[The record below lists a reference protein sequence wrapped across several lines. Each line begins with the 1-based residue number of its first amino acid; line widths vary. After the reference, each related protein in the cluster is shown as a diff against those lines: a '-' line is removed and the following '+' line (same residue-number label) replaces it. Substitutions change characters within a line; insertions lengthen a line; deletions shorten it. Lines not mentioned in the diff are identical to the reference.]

1 MLQRKYPLHGII
13 IALDRANVSFIARVP
28 CKLPTVSI
36 CYNLKHE
43 NLQTRVNDYLSIL
56 AYIQG
61 KKRGKNSLEISWTLV
76 NVETSV
82 RRIPSGG
89 TSFSSPLSFVCQ
101 PWHREKKGRELR
113 PSTSRSVKLS
123 QYWSKHSRIIASLSC
138 KPALPSRF
146 GDRLYARFA
155 FCIQKACRA
164 TWHLPAP
171 LTTLSK
177 YSQYLNTPP

>member
-36 CYNLKHE
+36 SYNLKHE
-43 NLQTRVNDYLSIL
+43 KFANSRQRLSIL

-61 KKRGKNSLEISWTLV
+61 EKRGKNSLEISWTLV

-82 RRIPSGG
+82 CVESHRVALL
-89 TSFSSPLSFVCQ
+89 FLLPLSFICQ
-101 PWHREKKGRELR
+101 PWHREKKGREVR

-123 QYWSKHSRIIASLSC
+123 QYWSKRSHSRIIASLSC
-138 KPALPSRF
+138 KPALP
-146 GDRLYARFA
+146 
-155 FCIQKACRA
+155 K
-164 TWHLPAP
+164 
-171 LTTLSK
+171 
-177 YSQYLNTPP
+177 